1 MVAVD
6 YFIPALILIFGSLAI
21 LMIKLMH
28 ILCNLLIF
36 IQCYSILLSRLHEK
50 FVSGN
55 LVLIIRV
62 PGIFCTIIYHKS
74 LSVVRVFIFCFRT
87 FQFVG
92 RNVSCRK
99 RSKKSKRYRLNKCI
113 HSHYYECHWQHIR
126 RTLLYFPQYSYFDFH
141 NRILSSC

>member
-1 MVAVD
+1 MEPFKSLTSCQSDSHLSMVCYFLYLPAADENQNIFMVAVD

-28 ILCNLLIF
+28 ILCHLLIF

-74 LSVVRVFIFCFRT
+74 LSVVRVLIFCL
-87 FQFVG
+87 
-92 RNVSCRK
+92 RK
-99 RSKKSKRYRLNKCI
+99 FSICGKERKLQK
-113 HSHYYECHWQHIR
+113 
-126 RTLLYFPQYSYFDFH
+126 T
-141 NRILSSC
+141 